1 MGEVWAVMVSL
12 HFKFLEGIRLHRMFH
27 VGFGEIRFLKWR
39 DVISSNPG
47 FLAILKGF
55 SEGLSLFKLPNIF
68 LLKLKRILVNV
79 DK

>member
-12 HFKFLEGIRLHRMFH
+12 QFKFLQGIRLRWMFH
-27 VGFGEIRFLKWR
+27 VGEIRFLKWR
-39 DVISSNPG
+39 DVINSNPW

-68 LLKLKRILVNV
+68 LLKSKRILGTA